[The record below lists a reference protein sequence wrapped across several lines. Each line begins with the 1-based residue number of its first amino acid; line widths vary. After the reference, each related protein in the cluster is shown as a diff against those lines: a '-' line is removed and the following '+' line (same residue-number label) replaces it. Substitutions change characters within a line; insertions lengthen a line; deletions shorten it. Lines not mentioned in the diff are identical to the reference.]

1 MNLPVWLKPALLGA
15 CAGGV
20 ALAVVGFSW
29 GGWMTGSKADLL
41 ASQRAQA
48 EVTAALTPVC
58 VANSAAD
65 PDRAGKM
72 AKIKEAANYRR
83 TEIVMSTGWATMPG
97 QESPDRSI
105 AAACGDQ
112 LLTGL

>member
-29 GGWMTGSKADLL
+29 GGWMTGPKAGML
-41 ASQRAQA
+41 ASQQAQA

-65 PDRAGKM
+65 PDRAAKM
-72 AKIKEAANYRR
+72 AQIEGAASYRR

-97 QESPDRSI
+97 KESPDRSI
-105 AAACGDQ
+105 AAACGNQ
-112 LLTGL
+112 LLAGL